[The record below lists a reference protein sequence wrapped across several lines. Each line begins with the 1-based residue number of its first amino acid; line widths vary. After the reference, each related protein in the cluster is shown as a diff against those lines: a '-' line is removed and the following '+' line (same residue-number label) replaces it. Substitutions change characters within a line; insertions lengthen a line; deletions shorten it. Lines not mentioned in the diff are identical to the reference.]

1 MLKCGLS
8 AMFSK
13 KHIASCNLLQCENT
27 MSREQTSDRLG
38 NLLSLHLNVLKS
50 LDRRTTTATRL

>member
-27 MSREQTSDRLG
+27 MSRVTDVRPTWQSAQFTS
-38 NLLSLHLNVLKS
+38 
-50 LDRRTTTATRL
+50 